1 MKQKSVFELAL
12 HGTED
17 EWFEMIRAVKIVRA
31 KLPEARGNV
40 VQRVGK
46 VTYAFNFSREIISVW
61 ISR

>member
-1 MKQKSVFELAL
+1 MKQKPVIELAL

-17 EWFEMIRAVKIVRA
+17 EWFEMIRAIKIVRQR
-31 KLPEARGNV
+31 LPDARGNQ

-46 VTYAFNFSREIISVW
+46 VTYAFNFHKDLISVW